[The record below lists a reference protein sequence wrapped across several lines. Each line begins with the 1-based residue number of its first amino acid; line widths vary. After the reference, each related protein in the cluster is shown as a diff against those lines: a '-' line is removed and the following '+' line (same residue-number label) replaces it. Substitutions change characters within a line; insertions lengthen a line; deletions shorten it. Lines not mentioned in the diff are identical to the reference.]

1 LRIDINEKYVI
12 TSDVDQFI
20 VSTRNTVKTDRKAS
34 KDGKEGAK
42 AGDEYLTPV
51 GYLSTV
57 EQCFRFLLQRQ
68 IRESRATSFKEL
80 KEEVERIEAELKEA
94 IAI

>member
-1 LRIDINEKYVI
+1 MRIDINEKYVI

-68 IRESRATSFKEL
+68 IRESSASGFKAVMA
-80 KEEVERIEAELKEA
+80 EVDRIEKELKEA
-94 IAI
+94 ITI